1 MKKTLMLLILAA
13 AARGADAETGTSQA
27 SSPIPAATVD
37 RDASARADKRYEE
50 MLSRMQASIEEI
62 AQMYGNPVFLQIFTN
77 DVARASEL
85 KQRLHAEKTALEV
98 EKDLR
103 DLALMR
109 DGLLDD
115 IALKEREAAKLT
127 RRLAVQ
133 RAALD
138 AVAGAIEQARTAVE
152 DTSK

>member
-103 DLALMR
+103 DLALKR
-109 DGLLDD
+109 EGLLDD

>member
-1 MKKTLMLLILAA
+1 MKKILIMLIFAVA
-13 AARGADAETGTSQA
+13 VRGAEAETGTSLIPG
-27 SSPIPAATVD
+27 PIQAATVD
-37 RDASARADKRYEE
+37 KDAPSRADKRYEE
-50 MLSRMQASIEEI
+50 MLSRMQAAIEDI

-77 DVARASEL
+77 DVSRASEL
-85 KQRLHAEKTALEV
+85 KQRLHAEKTTQEV

-103 DLALMR
+103 DLALKRESLM
-109 DGLLDD
+109 DD

-138 AVAGAIEQARTAVE
+138 AVAGAIDQARTAVE

>member
-1 MKKTLMLLILAA
+1 MKKILIMLIVAVAL
-13 AARGADAETGTSQA
+13 RGAEAETGTGPVPGPIQA
-27 SSPIPAATVD
+27 ANVD
-37 RDASARADKRYEE
+37 KDAPSRADKRYEE
-50 MLSRMQASIEEI
+50 MLSRMQASIEDI

-77 DVARASEL
+77 DVSRASEL
-85 KQRLHAEKTALEV
+85 KQRLHAEKTTQEV
-98 EKDLR
+98 EKELR
-103 DLALMR
+103 ELALKRESLM
-109 DGLLDD
+109 DD

>member
-1 MKKTLMLLILAA
+1 MKKILIMLLFAA
-13 AARGADAETGTSQA
+13 AARGAEAESGTKPVPGPAQAAAVDKDAPS
-27 SSPIPAATVD
+27 
-37 RDASARADKRYEE
+37 RADKRYEE
-50 MLSRMQASIEEI
+50 MLSRMQASIEDI

-77 DVARASEL
+77 DVSRASAL
-85 KQRLHAEKTALEV
+85 KQRLHAEKTTQEV

-103 DLALMR
+103 ELALKR
-109 DGLLDD
+109 DSLMED

-138 AVAGAIEQARTAVE
+138 AVAGAIEQAKTAVE

>member
-85 KQRLHAEKTALEV
+85 KQRLEKTALEV

-103 DLALMR
+103 DLALKR
-109 DGLLDD
+109 EGLLDD